1 MSAVDRRGEGTL
13 RVQPVDC
20 AELESNQ
27 DLLQSAFWARFREAL
42 GWKALA
48 FRSTANGGSCAML
61 LLVRRLAG
69 GLHLAYVGHGPE
81 LAEPA
86 SGREA
91 LLLGLTRALK
101 PHLPRCL
108 FLRFDLPWGREGEG
122 NLPEPLRQAEGLWRA
137 PMDIQPPNT
146 VLVDIDLPDAALLQ
160 AMKPKTRYN
169 VRLAEKHGVRV
180 REGSLA
186 DLPAWYALYRQ
197 TARRDRITLHDEGY
211 YRTLLELGSGGA
223 GEAQTL
229 TLLLA
234 EHEGELVAGIIVA
247 TRGRRAT
254 YLYGASADR
263 KRNLMPSYALQWQA
277 MRLARERGC
286 RTYDLFGIPPHDDP
300 SHPMHGLFRFKTGF
314 GGAILNRLGC
324 WDVALMP
331 AAYRAYRAAETVRG
345 AYFRR
350 WRRWLLRGSGGD
362 RGDRGDR
369 RGRGGRGGQDA
380 AEPPG

>member
-1 MSAVDRRGEGTL
+1 MSAVDPRGEGMQ
-13 RVQPVDC
+13 VQPVDL
-20 AELESNQ
+20 AELEANQ
-27 DLLQSAFWARFREAL
+27 DLLQSALWGRFRERQ

-48 FRSTANGGSCAML
+48 FRFPGNGGSCRML
-61 LLVRRLAG
+61 VLVRRLAG

-86 SGREA
+86 GGREA
-91 LLLGLTRALK
+91 LLLELARALR
-101 PHLPRCL
+101 PRLPGCL

-137 PMDIQPPNT
+137 PMDIQPLST
-146 VLVDIDLPDAALLQ
+146 VLVDIDLPDADLLQ

-180 REGSLA
+180 REGTVA
-186 DLPAWYALYRQ
+186 DLPAWYALYRE
-197 TARRDRITLHDEGY
+197 TGRRDRITLHGEGY
-211 YRTLLELGSGGA
+211 YRALLELGGGGA
-223 GEAQTL
+223 SAFSAPGAPGAPPPL
-229 TLLLA
+229 SLLLA

-286 RTYDLFGIPPHDDP
+286 STYDLFGIPPHDDP

-350 WRRWLLRGSGGD
+350 WRKWLLRGSGGPS
-362 RGDRGDR
+362 G
-369 RGRGGRGGQDA
+369 RGRQDA
-380 AEPPG
+380 AAVPD